1 MKSLLSLLVAL
12 VVLALLA
19 VAGYY
24 LYQQISSRENAGSGG
39 YHIMTAASNAAS
51 LALTNGTHFVL
62 TVTMK
67 QGTQQVRFE
76 IAPGHTETRSF
87 TAGNYSVDG
96 KISDPNTDP
105 FSTHWTFQ
113 GGGRYNAT
121 FSRDQ
126 RTGQV
131 ALAVILVGQGQS
143 QGQNKGSPKPHPRL
157 HPQIPARPQFN

>member
-1 MKSLLSLLVAL
+1 MKSFLSLLVAL
-12 VVLALLA
+12 VLLALLA

-24 LYQQISSRENAGSGG
+24 LYQKISSRENAGSAG
-39 YHIMTAASNAAS
+39 YHIMSATSNTAS

-67 QGTQQVRFE
+67 QGADQVRFE

-87 TAGNYSVDG
+87 AAGTYNVDG
-96 KISDPNTDP
+96 RISDPNTDP
-105 FSTHWTFQ
+105 FSTHWAFQ

-131 ALAVILVGQGQS
+131 VLALILAGQGQS
-143 QGQNKGSPKPHPRL
+143 QGQNQRNPKPQPRPHP
-157 HPQIPARPQFN
+157 